1 MDRKNILQRL
11 EELEE
16 NTENIEVIQ
25 EDGETS
31 TENVY
36 SADAVK
42 ELLKNKKDKQ
52 QSIITGAEFETR
64 SYY

>member
-1 MDRKNILQRL
+1 MDRKNILQSL

-36 SADAVK
+36 SANAVK
-42 ELLKNKKDKQ
+42 ELLKDKKDKQ
-52 QSIITGAEFETR
+52 QNITTGQEFETR
-64 SYY
+64 TYN